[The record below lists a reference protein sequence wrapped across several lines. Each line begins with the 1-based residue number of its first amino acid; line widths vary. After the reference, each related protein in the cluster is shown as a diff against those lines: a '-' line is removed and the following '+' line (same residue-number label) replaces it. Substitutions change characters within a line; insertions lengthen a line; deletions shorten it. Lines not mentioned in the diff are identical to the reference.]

1 MRSLYRHPR
10 VVPRERR
17 CAAANQCMHA
27 YLGTLSR
34 VPLVQ
39 RVYALH
45 EVGRVLIPVMHDWH
59 ALEIAREMRFNNQ
72 RRKCGFLPCFG
83 SNRERHL
90 ATSPGRP

>member
-1 MRSLYRHPR
+1 MTTSSCAQA
-10 VVPRERR
+10 VCTGREREWNR
-17 CAAANQCMHA
+17 DLYLAAFC
-27 YLGTLSR
+27 LLFFGDSGD
-34 VPLVQ
+34 
-39 RVYALH
+39 ALH

-59 ALEIAREMRFNNQ
+59 ALEIAREMRLNSQ